1 MASKKML
8 QGEEEC
14 KKQNKQG
21 RRETRK
27 NVVLSATSSHDHCLQ
42 EMELKIV
49 NLLSF

>member
-27 NVVLSATSSHDHCLQ
+27 NVVLSTTLFARNGVKTFS
-42 EMELKIV
+42 MF
-49 NLLSF
+49 SF